1 MIRKSKLGAIAIIA
15 LIGVASPAFAQYSPS
30 QTGGGSTGYNIR
42 ASTPN
47 YRLKHH
53 HVTRHSPTHQLPSKA
68 Q

>member
-1 MIRKSKLGAIAIIA
+1 MISKSKLGAMA
-15 LIGVASPAFAQYSPS
+15 LILAIGIASPAFAQYSPE
-30 QTGGGSTGYNIR
+30 QTGGGSPGYNIR

-53 HVTRHSPTHQLPSKA
+53 AVRHAPKHQLPSKA